1 MFGNNPKKGHK
12 DQKLKNMPYEGRLK
26 QLCIS
31 ALEEKSQ
38 NLLDHNTIPVL
49 VGKLQRGWKLSF
61 QKEPHREDKGKEN

>member
-1 MFGNNPKKGHK
+1 
-12 DQKLKNMPYEGRLK
+12 MPYEGRLK

-38 NLLDHNTIPVL
+38 NLLDRNTIPVL
-49 VGKLQRGWKLSF
+49 VGKLQREWKLSF